1 MNFAL
6 LLMLVGF
13 LPQTDQSSFVVGIS
27 FRFDASASPF
37 CAGTLIARRWVVTS
51 ASCVFSDRKVM
62 KDDKLAVGFGEDG
75 KQDLARVAKVI
86 AHKRYVVDIKKRDFS
101 RKRNIAL
108 LELESDVDGTKY
120 KSACILGKARKRRHK
135 ATFWDLLTGKD
146 SEFKAP
152 EKYSLFGWQLDPLLP
167 GALSDKIQEKQV
179 KLDFCKGH
187 GSRRLC
193 INSDSCEGDYGG
205 PLIEGESTLIGVS
218 RTDVSQTRCC
228 RKWMNKYGC
237 NQMVYTNLRLIRY
250 RKWIARRIRRMQD
263 WHSGVEQ
270 IC

>member
-6 LLMLVGF
+6 LLILVGF
-13 LPQTDQSSFVVGIS
+13 LPQTDESSFVVGIS

-37 CAGTLIARRWVVTS
+37 CAGSLIARRWVVTS
-51 ASCVFSDRKVM
+51 ASCVISDRKVM
-62 KDDKLAVGFGEDG
+62 KEDKLAVGFGEDG

-86 AHKRYVVDIKKRDFS
+86 AHKRYVVDIKKRDYS

-108 LELESDVDGTKY
+108 LELESDVDGSKY

-146 SEFKAP
+146 LEFKAP

-228 RKWMNKYGC
+228 KKWMNKYGC